1 MDLFRRWL
9 RQLKVPL
16 LALALTACAVPAAPA
31 PTAPPGVSPTI
42 PEAPPPIA
50 TPPTATLPTA
60 APATA
65 IAPVA
70 GPPTVAPPSPTLPPP
85 TFPPAPPGG
94 YLVYPRPD
102 GSLQRTDATAPVQIA
117 PASEPGV
124 VLPWAASPD
133 GRTIAFVSGTG
144 IWSPRSGSGANPPS
158 LALYFVGV
166 DGANPRKVQDL
177 LPPRTIDLTPGGD
190 DAFNLLPA
198 LTSLQD
204 LAWSPDGSR
213 VAFVSAHETQ
223 VDVYTATLD
232 GRMTRLTSTPDLE
245 QGPRW
250 SPDGTLLAVRTTRGF
265 GTGAGWDGAG
275 LTIVPRDG
283 GPPARVVDAF
293 SMEGGASA
301 TVMIDLIW
309 VAPAIVV
316 AHVANPTAGGA
327 EVHALATGD
336 GAITRV
342 AATPQGP
349 FRAIGWSDG
358 PQALAVVDPAP
369 PGLLIWRPG
378 EPNAT
383 RISDEP
389 ITTMAWSPQGDAL
402 AYSADAGARRPGITI
417 WSIGTDGDFR
427 RVSETPAQRLAWSSD
442 GQQLAADATVYDRA
456 GRAAVNLPGMDVLPI
471 GWSRSGLFFYS
482 RERREEQSD
491 QIWLWDGTETRRLDE
506 RLNRSHRAG
515 VVGSP

>member
-1 MDLFRRWL
+1 
-9 RQLKVPL
+9 
-16 LALALTACAVPAAPA
+16 
-31 PTAPPGVSPTI
+31 
-42 PEAPPPIA
+42 
-50 TPPTATLPTA
+50 
-60 APATA
+60 
-65 IAPVA
+65 
-70 GPPTVAPPSPTLPPP
+70 
-85 TFPPAPPGG
+85 
-94 YLVYPRPD
+94 
-102 GSLQRTDATAPVQIA
+102 
-117 PASEPGV
+117 
-124 VLPWAASPD
+124 
-133 GRTIAFVSGTG
+133 
-144 IWSPRSGSGANPPS
+144 
-158 LALYFVGV
+158 
-166 DGANPRKVQDL
+166 
-177 LPPRTIDLTPGGD
+177 
-190 DAFNLLPA
+190 
-198 LTSLQD
+198 
-204 LAWSPDGSR
+204 
-213 VAFVSAHETQ
+213 

-250 SPDGTLLAVRTTRGF
+250 SPDSTLLAVRTTRGF

-275 LTIVPRDG
+275 LAIVPHNG

-327 EVHALATGD
+327 EVQALAIGD

-389 ITTMAWSPQGDAL
+389 ITTMAWSLQGDAL
-402 AYSADAGARRPGITI
+402 AYSAEAGARRPGITI

-491 QIWLWDGTETRRLDE
+491 EVWLWDGTQSRRLDE
-506 RLNRSHRAG
+506 QLDRSHRAG
-515 VVGSP
+515 VVGSR